1 MESLLK
7 ANEICKSFSGNSVL
21 KNVSIELCSGECL
34 ALVGENGAGK
44 STLMKILSG
53 VYKMDSGSIEL
64 KGKSVTISTPAEAQ
78 EHGISI
84 IHQELS
90 LVPNLSVA
98 QNIFL
103 GNEMTEHLKVNDRAM
118 KENAARILGDLGIEI
133 SPDISVMQLTV
144 AQQQLVEIAKVL
156 SRNSEV
162 IIMDEPTAA
171 LSLEETE
178 KLFTLMERLRK
189 NGKGI
194 IYISHRLEEIYKVA
208 QHICVLR
215 DGQIVNVFT
224 PEVPVNQVVEAMVG
238 QSIQNYYPKQKTAP
252 GKVVLELKDFGDG
265 KNFQDITLSVREGEV
280 FGIAGL
286 VGAGQ
291 IPLAR
296 AIYGIGKA
304 VSGEIFLKGK
314 KLVRHSP
321 KESISNGLSLITES
335 RKEEGLILP
344 MSIKENIGLSP
355 WAPMKYLFGIIA
367 ERAEKKAAE
376 KSVQNYRIKTESVE
390 KEVML
395 LSGGNQQKVVLAMI
409 LITSPDVVIMC
420 EPTRGVDVN
429 GKVEIYQIINQLVA
443 QKKAVLL
450 ISSEIP
456 EVLGMS
462 DRVAIMNK
470 GRIVLQTDEKL
481 SQEKVMYYA
490 TGGHER
496 G

>member
-7 ANEICKSFSGNSVL
+7 ASGVCKSFSGNPVL
-21 KNVSIELCSGECL
+21 KNVSIELYPGECL

-44 STLMKILSG
+44 STFMKILSG
-53 VYKMDSGSIEL
+53 VYKMDSGSIEV
-64 KGKSVTISTPAEAQ
+64 KGKPVTISTPGEAQ
-78 EHGISI
+78 AQGISI
-84 IHQELS
+84 MHQELS
-90 LVPNLSVA
+90 LIPNLTVA

-103 GNEMTEHLKVNDRAM
+103 GNELLGTLGINDKMMTQK
-118 KENAARILGDLGIEI
+118 AAEMLDSLGIEI
-133 SPDISVMQLTV
+133 PSDISVMQLTV
-144 AQQQLVEIAKVL
+144 AQQQLVEIAKIL
-156 SRNSEV
+156 SRNTDI

-178 KLFTLMERLRK
+178 KLFAIMERLRK
-189 NGKGI
+189 SGKGI

-238 QSIQNYYPKQKTAP
+238 QSIQNYYPKQKTVP
-252 GKVVLELKDFGDG
+252 GKVVLEVKGLGDG
-265 KNFQDITLSVREGEV
+265 KNYQDVSFSVKEGEV

-296 AIYGIGKA
+296 AIYGIGKIK
-304 VSGEIFLKGK
+304 SGEVFLKGE
-314 KLVRHSP
+314 KLERHSP
-321 KESISNGLSLITES
+321 QESISKGMSLITES
-335 RKEEGLILP
+335 RKDEGLVLP

-355 WAPMKYLFGIIA
+355 WAPMKHAFGIIA
-367 ERAEKKAAE
+367 EKAEREAAE
-376 KSVQNYRIKTESVE
+376 QSVEDYKIKTDSID

-443 QKKAVLL
+443 KKKAVLL
-450 ISSEIP
+450 ISSEID
-456 EVLGMS
+456 EILGMS
-462 DRVAIMNK
+462 DRIAVMNK
-470 GRIVLQTDEKL
+470 GRIVLQTEEKI
-481 SQEKVMYYA
+481 SQETVMYYA
-490 TGGHER
+490 TGGHAR